1 MKLSAG
7 FVVYGL
13 RETYAELGEYEFRV
27 VLDPRTYSDCHES
40 NLSIVDSD
48 GNRMVHTLRRWG
60 RKMNCSFVVD
70 EETADGVS
78 SINLELKSN
87 DGSINKS
94 RLSMWIIKP

>member
-1 MKLSAG
+1 MVNG

-27 VLDPRTYSDCHES
+27 VLDPKKYSDSHES
-40 NLSIVDSD
+40 TLSIVDSD
-48 GNRMVHTLRRWG
+48 GNRMPHNLRRWG

-87 DGSINKS
+87 DGSVDKV